1 MGAQTYTTSSGFVL
15 PGKRILTNA
24 HSVEHHTMV
33 RVKRRACDIRFVATV
48 IASSDECDLA
58 LLTVSDPDFWN
69 LPVTSNGNSNSN
81 SSSTTTTDDEGDCDT
96 STSPNKDK
104 QQQQTLVPLQLG
116 NLPKLRDSVIVAGY
130 PHGGDG
136 VSVTAGVV
144 SRVELLDY
152 SSASTLLSVQI
163 DAAINPG
170 NSGGP
175 ALDDEGRVVGVA
187 FRVMMTE
194 VAENIGYL
202 IPPPVVKHFLDDVAT
217 HGRYTGFCATGFDWV
232 DLEARAARRARGLP
246 DGEGGVLVRAVP
258 RCSPARDV
266 LKVGDVV
273 THVDGKEVSNAG
285 TVFHKES
292 GERMYFHVLVS
303 QKFIGD
309 TLRLRV
315 FRNGKKRRLEEQETG
330 GRDGGGNDDDD
341 VYSDYDPNEGDRS
354 FKVSFNKEG
363 AEDEEQGKFVNVSFN
378 LPELNSL
385 SLIPVHSPPSMQ
397 TEYFVYGGCVFVA
410 LTGAYLRSG
419 YGTGPVADSRTPVQ
433 IRWLWEY
440 GVKQHADEQVVVLSH
455 VLNAELNIHYE
466 HLFDERVHR
475 VNGVR
480 IQNLKHLVQNVQN
493 TTDQFVRFELLE
505 ETVVLE
511 REEAQNENQKIL
523 DMHHIPKA
531 CSFDDI

>member
-15 PGKRILTNA
+15 PGRRILTNA

-33 RVKRRACDIRFVATV
+33 RVKRRACDIRFVGTV

-69 LPVTSNGNSNSN
+69 LTVPSSTSTT
-81 SSSTTTTDDEGDCDT
+81 SSTTTTDDEADSD
-96 STSPNKDK
+96 SSSSPNK
-104 QQQQTLVPLQLG
+104 QQQQQQQQPLVPLQLG
-116 NLPKLRDSVIVAGY
+116 KLPKLRDSVIVAGY

-152 SSASTLLSVQI
+152 SSSSTLLSVQI

-187 FRVMMTE
+187 FRVM
-194 VAENIGYL
+194 VADVSENIGYL
-202 IPPPVVKHFLDDVAT
+202 IPPPVVQHFLDDVAA
-217 HGRYTGFCATGFDWV
+217 HGRYTGFCSTGFDWV

-246 DGEGGVLVRAVP
+246 TGESGVLVRSVP
-258 RCSPARDV
+258 PCSPARGV

-273 THVDGKEVSNAG
+273 THVDENDVSNAG
-285 TVFHKES
+285 TVFHEES

-315 FRNGKKRRLEEQETG
+315 FRNGRKRRLQEKETEIGGGGGADGAETDNEPNNG
-330 GRDGGGNDDDD
+330 GR
-341 VYSDYDPNEGDRS
+341 S
-354 FKVSFNKEG
+354 FEAG
-363 AEDEEQGKFVNVSFN
+363 TEEEEEGKFVNVSFA

-385 SLIPVHSPPSMQ
+385 SLIPVHTSPSVQ
-397 TEYFVYGGCVFVA
+397 TQYFVYGGCVFVA

-419 YGTGPVADSRTPVQ
+419 YGTGPVANSRTPVQ
-433 IRWLWEY
+433 IRWIWEY
-440 GVKQHADEQVVVLSH
+440 GVKHHAEEQVVVLSH

-480 IQNLKHLVQNVQN
+480 IQNLRHLVETVQK
-493 TTDQFVRFELLE
+493 TMDQFVRFELLE

-511 REEAQNENQKIL
+511 REEAQSENQKIL

-531 CSFDDI
+531 CSFDDVEEKKDRE